1 MQLKLTWG
9 SCAILSGSTMK
20 RVKYYAPN
28 WFNPIT
34 REAFGWDHQI
44 IDHDSKMAVSR
55 TSKFGDFL
63 FYLLDTF
70 WQNLA
75 KSIHQ
80 GVAAFVFEMRRLEKL
95 NIRIFLFHFKP
106 RKCRRRYKFVPG
118 KFTLRMDL
126 FTDFFTLSII
136 YNPS

>member
-20 RVKYYAPN
+20 RVNYYAPN

-44 IDHDSKMAVSR
+44 IDHNSKMAVSR

-95 NIRIFLFHFKP
+95 NIRIF
-106 RKCRRRYKFVPG
+106 C
-118 KFTLRMDL
+118 FTSNHGNAEEGIN
-126 FTDFFTLSII
+126 LSQERCFQT
-136 YNPS
+136 